1 MQLEKTASP
10 MCRLPLSISTLGG
23 YQSLGKSLVKIQ
35 ILDSY
40 YRDTEN
46 KAGLEIIFFL
56 EYLKKNETL
65 LYSIKYT

>member
-10 MCRLPLSISTLGG
+10 MYRLPLSISTLGG

-46 KAGLEIIFFL
+46 KAGLEIIFF
-56 EYLKKNETL
+56 EYLKENETL

>member
-1 MQLEKTASP
+1 MQLEKTASL
-10 MCRLPLSISTLGG
+10 MCRLPLSISTLSG

-46 KAGLEIIFFL
+46 KAGLEINIL
-56 EYLKKNETL
+56 EYLKENETL
-65 LYSIKYT
+65 FYSIKYA